1 MPLPPKVTLPSY
13 PTYMF
18 SVGGLIMILGVLLLN
33 LLILFSNLKKEMLGS
48 IFNYSV
54 LLGVIICILSI
65 IPRYYLGNKIDKAQ
79 YIQCTNEHYSSAKIS
94 WDVYAESD
102 DLCKSK

>member
-1 MPLPPKVTLPSY
+1 MLTS
-13 PTYMF
+13 
-18 SVGGLIMILGVLLLN
+18 GGLVMFLGILLVN
-33 LLILFSNLKKEMLGS
+33 ILLIFSWKKDKKLLGS

-79 YIQCTNEHYSSAKIS
+79 YIQCTDEHYSSAKVS
-94 WDVYAESD
+94 WDVYAESE
-102 DLCKSK
+102 DLCRSKQ